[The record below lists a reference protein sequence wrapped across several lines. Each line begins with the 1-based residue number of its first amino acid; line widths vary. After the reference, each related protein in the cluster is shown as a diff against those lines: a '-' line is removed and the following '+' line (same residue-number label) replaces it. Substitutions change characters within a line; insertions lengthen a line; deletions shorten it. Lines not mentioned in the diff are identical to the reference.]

1 MTCPKCGSHME
12 IDLNLDRMTC
22 SWLRPWRCMICGKY
36 IYPGVLA
43 DTRTNGAN
51 HTLRYTGKRRVHGKT
66 GVRDKHNHGNKRLL
80 AELKGE
86 I

>member
-1 MTCPKCGSHME
+1 
-12 IDLNLDRMTC
+12 
-22 SWLRPWRCMICGKY
+22 MICGKY

>member
-12 IDLNLDRMTC
+12 TDLSLDRVTC

-51 HTLRYTGKRRVHGKT
+51 HTLRYTGKRRV
-66 GVRDKHNHGNKRLL
+66 RDKHNHGNKRLL

>member
-51 HTLRYTGKRRVHGKT
+51 HTLRWKT